1 MLDNGVLKILFLLV
15 LMLMVSLLA
24 TAAEPVSLT
33 MADGFSLSGDIVKFD
48 DNGVLLR
55 ASGDVYTNL
64 PWGRFSQDT
73 LKQLTANPKIRPF
86 VEAFI
91 EPDISQRPARAEIQV
106 NPVKRLERPAN
117 PTIFGGLVTSSLGWF
132 LLLVVYLANLYAAY
146 EVSVIRARRPLQV
159 IGAAAILP
167 IIAPAIF
174 LAMPIRV
181 EKPVETVPEG
191 TPGAPSVPKEE
202 IKIIDSSWK
211 HAEAEQKKK
220 AAEPQIFAR
229 GKFTFNKRF
238 VETKFAAF
246 VGQPNATALKFTMRL
261 KSGQGEFTVERIAQ
275 VGMADAIF
283 ETVERGQV
291 TVPFAD
297 ILEIKLIPKAV

>member
-1 MLDNGVLKILFLLV
+1 VRKILFLLV
-15 LMLMVSLLA
+15 LTLVVSLRA
-24 TAAEPVSLT
+24 PAAEPVTLT
-33 MADGFSLSGDIVKFD
+33 MADGLSLSGDIIKFD

-55 ASGDVYTNL
+55 ATGDVYTNL
-64 PWGRFSQDT
+64 PWGRFSQET
-73 LKQLTANPKIRPF
+73 LKQLTANPKIRPL
-86 VEAFI
+86 VEVFI
-91 EPDISQRPARAEIQV
+91 EPDVAQRPAKAEIQV

-117 PTIFGGLVTSSLGWF
+117 PSLFGGLVGSPLGLF
-132 LLLVVYLANLYAAY
+132 VLLVVYLANLYAAY
-146 EVSVIRARRPLQV
+146 EVAIIRARSPLQV
-159 IGAAAILP
+159 IGAAAVLP

-174 LAMPIRV
+174 LAMPIKV
-181 EKPVETVPEG
+181 EKPAETGEEG
-191 TPGAPSVPKEE
+191 GDPDAPGAPKDE
-202 IKIIDSSWK
+202 IKIVDSSWK
-211 HAEAEQKKK
+211 QAEEEQKRK

-246 VGQPNATALKFTMRL
+246 VGQPAAAALKFTMHV

-275 VGMADAIF
+275 VGATDAIF

-297 ILEIKLIPKAV
+297 IVEIKLSPKAA